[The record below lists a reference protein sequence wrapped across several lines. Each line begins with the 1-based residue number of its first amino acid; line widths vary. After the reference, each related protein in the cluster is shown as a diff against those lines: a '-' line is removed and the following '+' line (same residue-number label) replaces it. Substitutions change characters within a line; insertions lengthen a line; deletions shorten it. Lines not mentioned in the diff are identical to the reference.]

1 MERGRKGMTLGIR
14 IRPIF
19 IAAVCGIGIGL
30 CSAALDTFGITQMH
44 PTKTGTRE
52 WNSAHWANGTA
63 RRVVYD
69 GDAFDPTGWTDNH
82 SSGDDSLFID
92 GKGALRLKGA
102 GPRFHINSTAQ
113 YSGSGPAQKVP
124 PQSFVNVE
132 ATGYFRRLATGGPAY
147 AGAEIQVRTGPL
159 AHGSSGGNVC
169 DATGY
174 AARFRDD
181 GNWDFEKELKHP
193 GSGVYST
200 QAGSGAP
207 LFGIKTLPLDKWVGM
222 KFLVYNLLDANPGTG
237 AGPGSAAGAK
247 ASSQVRL
254 ELYIDTVSD
263 VSAAAPAGGGHWSLV
278 GAMTDDGTNF
288 PSGDVSGCPDLTAK
302 TAILSGHGT
311 VLLRTDNEA
320 CEWKW
325 FSVRE
330 IEAGPTAHIHIQPR
344 RAPLRTP
351 APGGFLFPGYDAL
364 GREAP

>member
-1 MERGRKGMTLGIR
+1 MR
-14 IRPIF
+14 IRSCFVP
-19 IAAVCGIGIGL
+19 AACGFCIGL
-30 CSAALDTFGITQMH
+30 SSAALDTFGITQMH
-44 PTKTGTRE
+44 PTKSGTRE

-82 SSGDDSLFID
+82 SSGDDSLYID

-102 GPRFHINSTAQ
+102 GPRFHINSTSQ
-113 YSGSGPAQKVP
+113 YSGSGPAQKAP

-132 ATGYFRRLATGGPAY
+132 ATGYYRRLATGGPAY

-159 AHGSSGGNVC
+159 AHGSSGGNAC

-200 QAGSGAP
+200 KAGSGAP
-207 LFGIKTLPLDKWVGM
+207 LFGAGTLPLGRWIGM
-222 KFLVYNLLDANPGTG
+222 KFLVYNLMDSN
-237 AGPGSAAGAK
+237 PGSAARTAAKTAAKTGAEE
-247 ASSQVRL
+247 SPLVRL

-263 VSAAAPAGGGHWSLV
+263 VDVAAPAGGGHWSLV

-288 PSGDVSGCPDLTAK
+288 PGGDVSGCPDLASNM
-302 TAILSGHGT
+302 AIPSGHGT

-320 CEWKW
+320 CEWKRV
-325 FSVRE
+325 SVRE
-330 IEAGPTAHIHIQPR
+330 IEAVATARISIHPR
-344 RAPLRTP
+344 RAPVRTP
-351 APGGFLFPGYDAL
+351 GPFLFPGYDAL

>member
-1 MERGRKGMTLGIR
+1 MMGNPEIR
-14 IRPIF
+14 EAVIHPF
-19 IAAVCGIGIGL
+19 IVPAVCGVFISL
-30 CSAALDTFGITQMH
+30 APAALDTFGITQMH
-44 PTKTGTRE
+44 PTKAGTRE

-63 RRVVYD
+63 RRVAYA

-82 SSGDDSLFID
+82 SSGEDSLYID
-92 GKGALRLKGA
+92 GKGALRLKGE

-113 YSGSGPAQKVP
+113 YSGSAPAEKVP

-159 AHGSSGGNVC
+159 AHGSAGGNVC
-169 DATGY
+169 EATGY

-200 QAGSGAP
+200 KAGSGAP
-207 LFGIKTLPLDKWVGM
+207 LFGIKTLPLNRWIGM
-222 KFLVYNLLDANPGTG
+222 KFLVYNLPASNQGGG
-237 AGPGSAAGAK
+237 A
-247 ASSQVRL
+247 QVRL
-254 ELYIDTVSD
+254 ELYIDSVSD
-263 VSAAAPAGGGHWSLV
+263 VSTEPPVGGGQWSLV

-302 TAILSGHGT
+302 TAITSGHGT
-311 VLLRTDNEA
+311 ILLRTDKEA
-320 CEWKW
+320 CEWKLV
-325 FSVRE
+325 SVRE
-330 IEAGPTAHIHIQPR
+330 IAAGSTTQILSP
-344 RAPLRTP
+344 P
-351 APGGFLFPGYDAL
+351 APARVPGNFLFPGYDAL